1 MARYSREQRRRAAEL
16 YERYEHSAA
25 DVIRELGY
33 PSKEA
38 LRMWHRDWLE
48 ERRTGIPSS
57 RGEHYS
63 RYTDGQR
70 RAAVEH
76 YLTHGRRLSRTIRQM
91 GYPSR
96 EVLAAWIDELA
107 PGERAVKRGPV
118 ADGVRR
124 MAVARLVAGGVTS
137 RQVAA
142 EVGVEASV
150 VRNWKRQLLHEP
162 VPEDD
167 PVTPDKP
174 GKRNDGAADP
184 DASDLDGLIAE
195 RDRVRAE
202 LERIRREK
210 REAEIELAILKG
222 ALELVG
228 KERGA
233 DPDNLTNREKT
244 ILVKAV
250 SAGHGI
256 PAGRLLARV
265 GLARSTY
272 YHQLNAM
279 NRPDRD
285 EGLLALVRDVFE
297 NSLRR
302 YGYRRVWLE
311 LRNAGIVV
319 SAKRVMRLMTRHG
332 LVPLLKRARRYSSYK
347 GELTKAPDNLVNRVF
362 HAEEPNRLWV
372 TDLTEFSI
380 PAGKVYLSPVI
391 DRVRR
396 DAGGLDDRHEPER
409 RAGQPDA
416 PRRVRHARGRGASGH
431 PLRPR
436 LPLPVARVDQ
446 HLQGERVDPVDER
459 EGLQSGQRGRG
470 RVLRASQAGVLPRP
484 ELHGRHHRRVRRT
497 VGRVHALVSGR
508 ADQARLRHQH
518 RQTKTRARTHGI
530 IKEQGHRSPTKR
542 HHPQWT
548 TTA

>member
-118 ADGVRR
+118 ADEVRR

-174 GKRNDGAADP
+174 GKRNDA
-184 DASDLDGLIAE
+184 
-195 RDRVRAE
+195 R
-202 LERIRREK
+202 RIPTRRIN
-210 REAEIELAILKG
+210 RYTYRSATVCAPSWSGSAGRNGRRRCELAILKG

-279 NRPDRD
+279 TGRT
-285 EGLLALVRDVFE
+285 G
-297 NSLRR
+297 
-302 YGYRRVWLE
+302 
-311 LRNAGIVV
+311 
-319 SAKRVMRLMTRHG
+319 TRG
-332 LVPLLKRARRYSSYK
+332 C
-347 GELTKAPDNLVNRVF
+347 
-362 HAEEPNRLWV
+362 
-372 TDLTEFSI
+372 
-380 PAGKVYLSPVI
+380 SPWCATCS
-391 DRVRR
+391 RT
-396 DAGGLDDRHEPER
+396 ACAATATGGC
-409 RAGQPDA
+409 G
-416 PRRVRHARGRGASGH
+416 SN
-431 PLRPR
+431 
-436 LPLPVARVDQ
+436 
-446 HLQGERVDPVDER
+446 
-459 EGLQSGQRGRG
+459 
-470 RVLRASQAGVLPRP
+470 
-484 ELHGRHHRRVRRT
+484 
-497 VGRVHALVSGR
+497 
-508 ADQARLRHQH
+508 
-518 RQTKTRARTHGI
+518 
-530 IKEQGHRSPTKR
+530 
-542 HHPQWT
+542 
-548 TTA
+548 

>member
-1 MARYSREQRRRAAEL
+1 M
-16 YERYEHSAA
+16 
-25 DVIRELGY
+25 
-33 PSKEA
+33 
-38 LRMWHRDWLE
+38 
-48 ERRTGIPSS
+48 
-57 RGEHYS
+57 
-63 RYTDGQR
+63 
-70 RAAVEH
+70 
-76 YLTHGRRLSRTIRQM
+76 
-91 GYPSR
+91 
-96 EVLAAWIDELA
+96 
-107 PGERAVKRGPV
+107 
-118 ADGVRR
+118 
-124 MAVARLVAGGVTS
+124 
-137 RQVAA
+137 
-142 EVGVEASV
+142 
-150 VRNWKRQLLHEP
+150 
-162 VPEDD
+162 
-167 PVTPDKP
+167 TPDKP

-202 LERIRREK
+202 LERLRREK
-210 REAEIELAILKG
+210 REAEIELSILKG

-256 PAGRLLARV
+256 PAERLLARV

-272 YHQLNAM
+272 YHQSDAM

-311 LRNAGIVV
+311 PR
-319 SAKRVMRLMTRHG
+319 KRRDRRVRQKGHAADDAA
-332 LVPLLKRARRYSSYK
+332 RARPLAQAGPALQLVQGRADQGAGQPRQSRFPCR
-347 GELTKAPDNLVNRVF
+347 GTEPAVGHGPDGVLHPRGQGL
-362 HAEEPNRLWV
+362 PQPGDRL
-372 TDLTEFSI
+372 L
-380 PAGKVYLSPVI
+380 
-391 DRVRR
+391 RR

-446 HLQGERVDPVDER
+446 CLWSNKAVRCRHLFWTVMAFILDSVG
-459 EGLQSGQRGRG
+459 
-470 RVLRASQAGVLPRP
+470 
-484 ELHGRHHRRVRRT
+484 GRHRCDMRAPVP
-497 VGRVHALVSGR
+497 LVS
-508 ADQARLRHQH
+508 
-518 RQTKTRARTHGI
+518 
-530 IKEQGHRSPTKR
+530 
-542 HHPQWT
+542 
-548 TTA
+548 